1 MIPTKYGISFG
12 FSFLNQ
18 ASALLH
24 IYTDGSVLLTHGGME
39 MGQGLHTKMVQVCSK
54 VLDIPCQLIHIQETS
69 TSSVPNSTPTA
80 ASFSTDLYGMAV
92 KVKYHYNIY
101 ELHILFAVLL

>member
-1 MIPTKYGISFG
+1 MIPTKYGVSFG
-12 FSFLNQ
+12 VDYWNQ
-18 ASALLH
+18 AGALLH

-54 VLDIPCQLIHIQETS
+54 VLDIPYQLIHIQETS
-69 TSSVPNSTPTA
+69 TSLVPNSTPTA

-92 KVKYHYNIY
+92 KVRCQ
-101 ELHILFAVLL
+101 